1 MRFLYNNRIF
11 ASDDKINQNTK
22 CIWPVLA
29 DIHHILHWVRIMDAV
44 RHIPKFIPDGIIQWD
59 YIVAEWH
66 YIAPDCI

>member
-1 MRFLYNNRIF
+1 
-11 ASDDKINQNTK
+11 
-22 CIWPVLA
+22 
-29 DIHHILHWVRIMDAV
+29 MDAV